1 MDPNQHHNALNKDDM
16 LHWYEIKS
24 ILGQGGF
31 GITYLAKDTNLDQM
45 VAIKEY
51 LPTEFS
57 TRDASSTVQP
67 VSANHTEIFNWG
79 KQRFMDEAKTLAQ
92 FKHSNIVRVQSFF
105 ESNNTGYMV
114 MEYEEGTD
122 FSVLI
127 KAGET
132 FDEARLL
139 KIVIPILEGLEIVH
153 KNGFI
158 HRDIKPQNIF
168 IRRDGSPVLIDFGS
182 ARQAIG
188 GQTRT
193 LTSLVTPGYA
203 PFEQYHEAEGKQG
216 PWTDIYSL
224 GATVYC
230 AITGKPPVESLKR
243 GMARLEHNT
252 DAYLNLTD
260 LKAEK
265 YSEHFLKAIDHALQ
279 FSEKDRPASVSEWKK
294 MLLGEIATP
303 DAETQLRSPPVNA
316 EATEGTFAQT
326 EASEQP
332 TEKLPDTLL
341 DANTVDATA
350 VDIPLTQ
357 KQKTG
362 AENTGNKKS
371 GLIIGIFVGAIILIA
386 ILMIVLM
393 PDRDQPVDV
402 VSKVE
407 NTENNQ
413 TVVDQLK
420 PDPDAKSDELEKP
433 ELERK
438 GVSKKQEA
446 DKNRQA
452 ELVRL
457 QEELELEKIE
467 TEKKKLAAEKSKQEK
482 LAQQAALLKKQKE
495 DKKKAELV
503 RQAALKK
510 EKEEEKKLAQQAA
523 LKKKQE
529 QKKLAQ
535 QEAEKQA
542 LLNLQQQSSTS
553 PNYSISGRY
562 ISELNTVGVSGISG
576 SLKSYFRGKPEFV
589 TRLKESNN
597 KITGIFTGKNI
608 KGEIEGIR
616 EGDVIKFKWHMI
628 GGTFGSTD
636 GSGQWVIKESREN
649 IKGKWSS
656 RHYDISGEWNLT
668 RQSDN

>member
-1 MDPNQHHNALNKDDM
+1 VDPNQHHNALNKDDM
-16 LHWYEIKS
+16 LLWYEIKS

-67 VSANHTEIFNWG
+67 ISEKHTEIFDWG

-127 KAGET
+127 KAGED

-139 KIVIPILEGLEIVH
+139 KIVIPILDGLEIVH

-168 IRRDGSPVLIDFGS
+168 IRKDGSPVLIDFGS

-224 GATVYC
+224 GATLYC
-230 AITGKPPVESLKR
+230 AITGKAPVESLKR

-260 LKAEK
+260 LRAEK

-294 MLLGEIATP
+294 MLLGEIAAP
-303 DAETQLRSPPVNA
+303 DAETQLRSPAVNT

-326 EASEQP
+326 EAVEQSI
-332 TEKLPDTLL
+332 ERLPDTLV
-341 DANTVDATA
+341 DASTVDATA
-350 VDIPLTQ
+350 VDLPLTQ
-357 KQKTG
+357 EKEMG
-362 AENTGNKKS
+362 AGDKGKKNP
-371 GLIIGIFVGAIILIA
+371 GLTIGIFIGAIISIT
-386 ILMIVLM
+386 IVVAVL
-393 PDRDQPVDV
+393 
-402 VSKVE
+402 
-407 NTENNQ
+407 
-413 TVVDQLK
+413 VVDPDQSVDFVRKLENAESNQNTIGQLNA
-420 PDPDAKSDELEKP
+420 DLDSKSAELDKL

-438 GVSKKQEA
+438 VEA
-446 DKNRQA
+446 EKREAEKNRQA
-452 ELVRL
+452 EAVRL
-457 QEELELEKIE
+457 QKQLEQEKIE
-467 TEKKKLAAEKSKQEK
+467 SEKKRLAAEKSKQEA
-482 LAQQAALLKKQKE
+482 LALQAALLKKQKE
-495 DKKKAELV
+495 DKKKAELA

-510 EKEEEKKLAQQAA
+510 KKEKEKILAQQAR
-523 LKKKQE
+523 LKKERE

-542 LLNLQQQSSTS
+542 LINSQKQTNAPS
-553 PNYSISGRY
+553 NYSFSGRY
-562 ISELNTVGVSGISG
+562 ISVLNTKGYSGYN
-576 SLKSYFRGKPEFV
+576 LKSLFGGKPEFD
-589 TRLKESNN
+589 TKIRESNS
-597 KITGIFTGKNI
+597 KITGTFTGQWV
-608 KGEIEGIR
+608 KGEIEGVR
-616 EGDVIKFKWHMI
+616 EDNIIKFDWYMT
-628 GGTFGSTD
+628 GGSFGSASGT
-636 GSGQWVIKESREN
+636 GQWEIKDHREI
-649 IKGKWSS
+649 IKGKWSA
-656 RHYDISGEWNLT
+656 RHESISGEWNLT
-668 RQSDN
+668 RQPDN

>member
-1 MDPNQHHNALNKDDM
+1 VDPNQHHNALNKYDM

-67 VSANHTEIFNWG
+67 VSENHTEIFNWG

-132 FDEARLL
+132 FNEARLL

-158 HRDIKPQNIF
+158 HRDIKPHNIF

-203 PFEQYHEAEGKQG
+203 PFEQYHETEGKQG

-224 GATVYC
+224 GATMYC
-230 AITGKPPVESLKR
+230 AITGKAPVESLKR

-260 LKAEK
+260 LKADK

-303 DAETQLRSPPVNA
+303 DAETQLRSPAVNV

-326 EASEQP
+326 EASEQS
-332 TEKLPDTLL
+332 TEILPETLL
-341 DANTVDATA
+341 DANT

-357 KQKTG
+357 KQKTA

-371 GLIIGIFVGAIILIA
+371 GLIVGIFVGAIILIA
-386 ILMIVLM
+386 ILMVVLILGRE
-393 PDRDQPVDV
+393 PPVDV
-402 VSKVE
+402 ASEIE

-413 TVVDQLK
+413 TVVESLNSE
-420 PDPDAKSDELEKP
+420 PDAKPDELQKL

-438 GVSKKQEA
+438 AEA
-446 DKNRQA
+446 KEKEAEKARQA
-452 ELVRL
+452 EIARL
-457 QEELELEKIE
+457 QEQHELEKIE
-467 TEKKKLAAEKSKQEK
+467 AEKKKLADEESNRKV

-510 EKEEEKKLAQQAA
+510 KKEKEKKLAQQAA
-523 LKKKQE
+523 LKKKQEQE

-542 LLNLQQQSSTS
+542 LLNLQQQSSAPLINS
-553 PNYSISGRY
+553 FSGRY
-562 ISELNTVGVSGISG
+562 VSVLNTQGHSSF
-576 SLKSYFRGKPEFV
+576 SLKTLFGGKPEFD
-589 TRLKESNN
+589 TRIKESNN
-597 KITGIFTGKNI
+597 KITGTFTGKRV
-608 KGEIEGIR
+608 KGEIEGVR
-616 EGDVIKFKWHMI
+616 EGNVIKFEWYMT
-628 GGTFGSTD
+628 GGSFGSTD
-636 GSGQWVIKESREN
+636 GNGQWVIKDSREI
-649 IKGKWSS
+649 IKGKWSA
-656 RHYDISGEWNLT
+656 RHYSVAGEWNLT